1 MSLRHLGN
9 RYISTA
15 SVPEFLR
22 FVQDAEYVISN
33 SFHGVAFSLIF
44 QKQFFAVGMGEK
56 ANRVKTLLVNAGI
69 PERYLDTASVCTN
82 KINTIDYQKVS
93 DKLRLVIDDSKQYL
107 TSTLK

>member
-56 ANRVKTLLVNAGI
+56 AKRVKTLLVNAGI